1 MSLDTA
7 MFLLTIQLT
16 EPKFDNAAHSSAQPI
31 LPTSQIPIALPG
43 PTPSDYSGT
52 TMTNS
57 PPPHPAY
64 AVPPPVQPDTPIAGT
79 SGGSVGRPLSSKL
92 PSRPPPPPEPIVH
105 HSDSGV
111 RFGPDGQPIVQ
122 PQTARPVVEPVIPD
136 EVPPEYSES

>member
-1 MSLDTA
+1 
-7 MFLLTIQLT
+7 MFLLTIQFT
-16 EPKFDNAAHSSAQPI
+16 ESKFDNAAQSSTQPI
-31 LPTSQIPIALPG
+31 LPTSQIPVALPG
-43 PTPSDYSGT
+43 STPSDASGT
-52 TMTNS
+52 TMTNT

-64 AVPPPVQPDTPIAGT
+64 AVPPTGQSETPLASN

-122 PQTARPVVEPVIPD
+122 PQAARPVVEPVIPD